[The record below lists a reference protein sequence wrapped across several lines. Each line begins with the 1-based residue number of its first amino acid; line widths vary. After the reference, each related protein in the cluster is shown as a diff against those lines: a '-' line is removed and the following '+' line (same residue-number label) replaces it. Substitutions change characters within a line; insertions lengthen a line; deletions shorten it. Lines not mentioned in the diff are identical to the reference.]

1 MTVHAADAS
10 IHVDV
15 DRVNV
20 DKTKRRA
27 SAPRK
32 SILCSFRKGCG
43 RSRRRL
49 CLAGRQTACLNPEND
64 DLSHSGIFHNHD
76 PADLVPLQASR
87 GKRPASGDDNTQIVG
102 LA

>member
-27 SAPRK
+27 SLPEKVYFAVFGRAAAGADAVSAWPGVK
-32 SILCSFRKGCG
+32 LHVSIQKMM
-43 RSRRRL
+43 
-49 CLAGRQTACLNPEND
+49 T
-64 DLSHSGIFHNHD
+64 SHI
-76 PADLVPLQASR
+76 LVSPTTMI
-87 GKRPASGDDNTQIVG
+87 RPISYHCKHRAASGQPN
-102 LA
+102 